1 LIVNKL
7 RALIDYL
14 KHHRDFALLGGATLL
29 LLVALLRPTVQ
40 VQRDIYTYL
49 LVVDITQSMNT
60 VDMMV
65 DGKPASRIA
74 YTRRL
79 LHDLI
84 SGMPCGTRVSLAFFA
99 GASAALQYSPIEV
112 CGNFDAI
119 QDNIAHMEWRMAWS
133 GNSRLRQGAQ
143 SIAHLTRTLGEP
155 AQVVFLTDGEEA
167 PGLHAFNT
175 LDLSGFQGGKGWLVV
190 GIGSEKGAPIPKY
203 DENNKLL
210 GYWSAESFQMQPGV
224 AQISQENF
232 GARDEGVAQSDYS
245 RQYSKLDE
253 EYLKKYS
260 AEIGSDYV
268 KGNSIAGVQS
278 AITSLKPA
286 RRDIAPMEID
296 RILAGLAGLL
306 LLAAYFTH
314 HPLLLLRKLLHRY
327 NLLRSHPG

>member
-1 LIVNKL
+1 MNRL
-7 RALIDYL
+7 RTFIDYL

-65 DGKPASRIA
+65 DGKPASRNA

-253 EYLKKYS
+253 EYLKKYT
-260 AEIGSDYV
+260 AEVGSDYV
-268 KGNSIAGVQS
+268 KGNSIAGVQN

-286 RRDIAPMEID
+286 RRDLAPMEID
-296 RILAGLAGLL
+296 RVLAGVAGLL
-306 LLAAYFTH
+306 LLAAYFTQ
-314 HPLLLLRKLLHRY
+314 HPLLMLRRLLHRY
-327 NLLRSHPG
+327 KLLRSHPG